1 MSTGDRDVD
10 VQQEILTVLSDMAG
24 SLRTLR
30 RLAVVAMWIAVALFV
45 AFAGMTTVRF
55 HTPSGVLTHGRGEPG
70 QPFDALARRPV
81 IGTGHTRS
89 RSVLRGVCA
98 PE

>member
-30 RLAVVAMWIAVALFV
+30 RLAVVAMWIVVALLV
-45 AFAGMTTVRF
+45 AFAGMTAVTYIRF
-55 HTPSGVLTHGRGEPG
+55 
-70 QPFDALARRPV
+70 LAF
-81 IGTGHTRS
+81 
-89 RSVLRGVCA
+89 
-98 PE
+98 

>member
-30 RLAVVAMWIAVALFV
+30 RHAVVAMWIAVALLV
-45 AFAGMTTVRF
+45 AFAGMTAVTYIRF
-55 HTPSGVLTHGRGEPG
+55 
-70 QPFDALARRPV
+70 LAF
-81 IGTGHTRS
+81 
-89 RSVLRGVCA
+89 
-98 PE
+98 